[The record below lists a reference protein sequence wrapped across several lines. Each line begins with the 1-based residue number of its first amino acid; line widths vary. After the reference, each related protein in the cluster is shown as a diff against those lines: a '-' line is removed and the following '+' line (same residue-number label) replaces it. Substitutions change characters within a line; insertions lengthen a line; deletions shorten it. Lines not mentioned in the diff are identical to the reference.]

1 MDKRFLGAS
10 ALALALLGGASAYAQ
25 KGGAPAAAAMK
36 LDTKELGAAIS
47 GNEPA
52 KIADGLDRTR
62 VAGKDGGGKA
72 LVPVIV
78 SRIQRGL
85 PKDLLKKALETL
97 GDLEDPAAAEI
108 AEQYLS
114 HREADVRVAAVNCL
128 GSVKGPVAVRALRNA
143 LGDLD
148 ARVHALAA
156 THLGTLKAPEAIPDL
171 VIALDKGV
179 NEAASSIG
187 MLCDAKTCDVLLERL
202 ATKPFDVISSGIQ
215 QVMARAAVGDDV
227 KKKFIAAVQKLQT
240 RKAREFLQELRT
252 AWPKGGSKAVE
263 TTLDDAIKSLE
274 GAK

>member
-1 MDKRFLGAS
+1 MDKRFLGAGT
-10 ALALALLGGASAYAQ
+10 LALALLAGGSAYAQ
-25 KGGAPAAAAMK
+25 KGAPAGAMK
-36 LDTKELGAAIS
+36 LDTKEITASIS
-47 GNEPA
+47 GSEPA
-52 KIADGLDRTR
+52 KIADGLDRVR

-72 LVPVIV
+72 VVPVIV
-78 SRIQRGL
+78 KRMERGL
-85 PKDLLKKALETL
+85 PKELLKKALETL

-114 HREADVRVAAVNCL
+114 HREPDVRVAAVNCL
-128 GSVKGPVAVRALRNA
+128 GGVKGPVAVRGLRAALS
-143 LGDLD
+143 DLD

-156 THLGTLKAPEAIPDL
+156 THLGTLKSPEAIPDL

-187 MLCDAKTCDVLLERL
+187 MLCDAKSCEVLLERL

-240 RKAREFLQELRT
+240 KKARDFLQELRQ

-263 TTLDDAIKSLE
+263 TALDDAIKSLE